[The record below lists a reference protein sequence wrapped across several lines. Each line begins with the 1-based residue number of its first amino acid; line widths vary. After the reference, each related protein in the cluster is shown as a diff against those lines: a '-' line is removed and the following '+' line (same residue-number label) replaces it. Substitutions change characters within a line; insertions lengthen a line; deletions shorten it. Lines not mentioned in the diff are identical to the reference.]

1 MGERGLG
8 TAVVCAGDHRELL
21 GINTVEQLAEAGR
34 VQRELAGGAE
44 PR

>member
-1 MGERGLG
+1 
-8 TAVVCAGDHRELL
+8 VCAGDHRELL